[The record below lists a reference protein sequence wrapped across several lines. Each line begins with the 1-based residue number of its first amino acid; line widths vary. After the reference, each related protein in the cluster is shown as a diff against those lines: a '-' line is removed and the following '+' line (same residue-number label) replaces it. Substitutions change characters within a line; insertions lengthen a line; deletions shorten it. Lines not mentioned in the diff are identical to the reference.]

1 MQTATV
7 LNPLGLDLI
16 DTTGYAPLHEVR
28 DEDHR
33 DASAADMREHGWNGA
48 PLVVLP
54 DYALSLT
61 GVHRRAAAELA
72 ELDEIPGVSLEAI
85 FEACGLDM
93 WELINDD
100 EAYAA
105 ASAYYDFSRLVE
117 DHLPADVI
125 EAYGLDQH

>member
-7 LNPLGLDLI
+7 LNPLNVEVI

-28 DEDHR
+28 DENHR
-33 DASAADMREHGWNGA
+33 NALAADMRIRGWRGA

-85 FEACGLDM
+85 FEACGLDL
-93 WELINDD
+93 WDVIHSD
-100 EAYAA
+100 EEYLNA
-105 ASAYYDFSRLVE
+105 ASYWDFSRMVE
-117 DHLPADVI
+117 DKLPADVI